1 MRNISNYYYR
11 TSGIYRTACNYLAT
25 LYRYDWYVVPEIYD
39 DKLEEE
45 KVVKEFVRILNYL
58 DNSYIK
64 KTCGDIA
71 LKVV

>member
-1 MRNISNYYYR
+1 
-11 TSGIYRTACNYLAT
+11 
-25 LYRYDWYVVPEIYD
+25 VPEIYD